1 MTPWARIH
9 PIGLF
14 RWAPP
19 PWTLEGMPRPSRI
32 LPLVLL
38 VPLLTL
44 TGTTSAHADPVPAK
58 GHAWPRC
65 GSAPDTDGKYCIVS
79 VTKDGAAVPPVDTG
93 TPGTYD
99 DPFVDRVSAGTVRF
113 GLMRT
118 TVTGS
123 GSTSVVDVSPDHTWV
138 YKVNIGDIR
147 PVELYGNLRD
157 AGLSFGGSASNGH
170 TFTVTFRPAPVAW
183 LTSGS
188 CAVFGG
194 CGDDTTVADTVYA
207 GFATGFVT
215 DDSGS
220 GLTAAQI
227 SDRQGYLNVFN
238 AQDAYWFYDGG
249 HNSLVM
255 RMANPHLKSPGVTAT
270 GSFQTRIPDAML
282 IDELNVPD
290 PGALTA
296 KSLTVVRTGSG
307 SVPITLTRVKGAID
321 IRVKG
326 ITFSTPEYSIHPKPS
341 APGSPRWGSLKRVT
355 RHHVKVSF
363 RAPRANGGAP
373 IQKYAAR
380 CRRGTGAWH
389 TTTGTGSPITVGSV
403 PTGKVS
409 CRVRAHNHV
418 GWGPWS
424 ASRSLG

>member
-1 MTPWARIH
+1 
-9 PIGLF
+9 
-14 RWAPP
+14 
-19 PWTLEGMPRPSRI
+19 
-32 LPLVLL
+32 
-38 VPLLTL
+38 
-44 TGTTSAHADPVPAK
+44 
-58 GHAWPRC
+58 
-65 GSAPDTDGKYCIVS
+65 
-79 VTKDGAAVPPVDTG
+79 
-93 TPGTYD
+93 
-99 DPFVDRVSAGTVRF
+99 
-113 GLMRT
+113 
-118 TVTGS
+118 
-123 GSTSVVDVSPDHTWV
+123 
-138 YKVNIGDIR
+138 
-147 PVELYGNLRD
+147 
-157 AGLSFGGSASNGH
+157 
-170 TFTVTFRPAPVAW
+170 
-183 LTSGS
+183 
-188 CAVFGG
+188 
-194 CGDDTTVADTVYA
+194 
-207 GFATGFVT
+207 
-215 DDSGS
+215 
-220 GLTAAQI
+220 
-227 SDRQGYLNVFN
+227 VFN